1 MLSKIKAAI
10 FDLDGTLI
18 DSMGVWER
26 VDRSFLTRHGF
37 EQDEYYIRALKNMN
51 YRQCA
56 EFTISYLGIDIT
68 PEQLFAE
75 WNETAV
81 WEYGHAIEMKPGAD
95 EMLRYCYDAG
105 IAIVLATVSD
115 PALSEAVLKRHGV
128 YDLFTGFTDERAAD
142 TGKENPDI
150 YLQAA
155 AIAGAKP
162 EESIVFEDILKGI
175 RSARQAG
182 FITCAFADASQTP
195 DLLTLQKE
203 ADHYIRSW
211 DEGIRILK

>member
-1 MLSKIKAAI
+1 
-10 FDLDGTLI
+10 
-18 DSMGVWER
+18 MGVWER

-37 EQDEYYIRALKNMN
+37 EQDETYINTLKNLN

-81 WEYGHAIEMKPGAD
+81 WEYGHSIEMKPGAI
-95 EMLRYCYDAG
+95 EVLQYCHDAG
-105 IAIVLATVSD
+105 IAMVLATVSD
-115 PALSEAVLKRHGV
+115 PALSEAVLKRYGV
-128 YDLFTGFTDERAAD
+128 YDLFTGFTDEKAAD
-142 TGKENPDI
+142 IGKENPDI

-155 AIAGAKP
+155 AIAGSRP

-175 RSARQAG
+175 RSAKQAG
-182 FITCAFADASQTP
+182 FITCAFEDASQTP
-195 DLLTLQKE
+195 DHLTLQRE

-211 DEGIRILK
+211 EEALSLLKEYRGEPSS